1 MRTHLLATAPLA
13 ALLLFGPPSIKVTQV
28 TSPTPNGPVF
38 AIEAHH
44 HVSTERISVTGR
56 VEGFENG
63 RRTSRALALT
73 STGAGEYAVTKQW
86 AAGQP
91 WVLVF
96 TIRSTD
102 HDALGVAE
110 AMVKLGADGKVG
122 AIEYPMQRLEKGYPW
137 PRKVAAAE
145 IDAAL
150 KQLGAK

>member
-1 MRTHLLATAPLA
+1 MSTRPLALVPLA
-13 ALLLFGPPSIKVTQV
+13 ATLFFGPPSIKVTQV
-28 TSPTPNGPVF
+28 RSPVPNGPVF

-44 HVSTERISVTGR
+44 HVSTDRIAVTGR
-56 VEGFENG
+56 VEGIENG
-63 RRTSRALALT
+63 RRTTRALALT

-102 HDALGVAE
+102 HDSLGVAE
-110 AMVKLGADGKVG
+110 AMVPLAADGKVG
-122 AIEYPMQRLEKGYPW
+122 AIEYPTQRLERGYPW
-137 PRKVAAAE
+137 PRRVAAGE

-150 KQLGAK
+150 RRLGAR